1 MNRSLTVLIC
11 IPLIVGLASRAAAQ
25 TTISQSAWREGQPRA
40 CLKNGDALLGWFKD
54 RAKHLGPEGKMRLLI
69 IGDSLSDGGS
79 WAQYFRR
86 GLQAVYGDGG
96 PGNIWPTQPGSAPG
110 QGWAPE
116 WLFSA
121 ADFTRYIGP
130 KGVWRDGWSWRG
142 DIWPYLGLNGGFL
155 ATDSPEAEYFVEAT
169 GSRFTVVHSSG
180 TFTTFDGQPVENRTS
195 GFTAT
200 CDDQSKVVPPSAP
213 GEVLDIGL
221 TRFQA
226 PEGPHLLHIHSV
238 NGGTLYFHGLLVE
251 KAAPGIVVYNLSRGG
266 YAPHNFIW
274 RQPGWEKVLTE
285 INPDL
290 TIIFLS
296 KPESGAS
303 AGPSDPR
310 QNVESEMLVTR
321 ITNAVPQTKLLF
333 VINWA
338 PRDGASEFDA
348 QAVKSRIAWY
358 ESRRFPY
365 LNLEEG
371 LDSVAMKELGWFS
384 DGIHVTPAGGQ
395 GIGEAVTKLFLP

>member
-1 MNRSLTVLIC
+1 MNRFFTTLIC
-11 IPLIVGLASRAAAQ
+11 TAFIAGAPARAAAQ
-25 TTISQSAWREGQPRA
+25 APETRSPWREGQPRA

-54 RAKHLGPEGKMRLLI
+54 RAKNLGSDGKLRVLI
-69 IGDSLSDGGS
+69 IGDSLSDGGT

-86 GLQAVYGDGG
+86 GLQTAYGDGG
-96 PGNIWPTQPGSAPG
+96 PGNIWSTQPGTAPG
-110 QGWAPE
+110 QGSAPE
-116 WLFSA
+116 WLFSS
-121 ADFTRYIGP
+121 ADFTRYKGP

-155 ATDSPEAEYFVEAT
+155 ATDSPEAEYFVEAK
-169 GSRFTVVHSSG
+169 GSRFTVMHSSG
-180 TFTTFDGQPVENRTS
+180 TFTTFDGQPIENRAA

-200 CDDQSKVVPPSAP
+200 FDGQSKVVPPAAP
-213 GEVLDIGL
+213 GEALDIGL
-221 TRFQA
+221 THF
-226 PEGPHLLHIHSV
+226 EVSDGPHRLQIHSV
-238 NGGTLYFHGLLVE
+238 NGGTLYFHGVLVE

-274 RQPGWEKVLTE
+274 RQPGWEKILTE
-285 INPDL
+285 MKPDL

-310 QNVESEMLVTR
+310 PNVESEMLVAR
-321 ITNAVPQTKLLF
+321 ITRALPQTRFLF

-338 PRDGASEFDA
+338 PRDGISEFDA
-348 QAVKSRIAWY
+348 QAVKSRVEWY
-358 ESRRFPY
+358 ESHRYPY

-371 LDSVAMKELGWFS
+371 LDAATMNKMGWFS
-384 DGIHVTPAGGQ
+384 DGIHVTAAGGQ